1 LAHYLAFD
9 FGERRIG
16 VASGQSLTATAAPL
30 TTLHSPQ
37 GAIDWAAIGALI
49 DEWRPDALVV
59 GLPTHM
65 DGSEMPLT
73 DRARRFMRQLHG
85 RFRLPVHA
93 QDERLSSREAEAL
106 LRERRAGGQR
116 GRTRKGDV
124 DKMAAALILQRWL
137 DAAPGALARGDGA
150 D

>member
-1 LAHYLAFD
+1 METYLAFD

-16 VASGQSLTATAAPL
+16 AATGQSLTATAAPL
-30 TTLHSPQ
+30 TTLHSPN
-37 GAIDWAAIGALI
+37 GAIDWNAIAALI
-49 DEWRPDALVV
+49 SEWQPDALVV

-65 DGSEMPLT
+65 DGSEIPIT
-73 DRARRFMRQLHG
+73 QRARRFMRQLEG

-106 LRERRAGGQR
+106 LREQRASGQR

-124 DKMAAALILQRWL
+124 DKMAATLILQRWL
-137 DAAPGALARGDGA
+137 DTHHANF
-150 D
+150 